1 MSVHPAVVPVV
12 YTFKHFLHFITTGS
26 SLLPDYFLDDE
37 DLLEIVKEA
46 AKEETSASKVKS
58 IFQGLSQHITEDVVK
73 GTQCTYLF
81 DVDGDRWLLDLKN
94 GTGSIK
100 QVDGDASGDV
110 TMIMKEDVMVG
121 LFTGKQK
128 AAAAYMTG
136 KLKIK
141 GDLGKAMK
149 LEKLMSRLQMNSK
162 L

>member
-1 MSVHPAVVPVV
+1 M
-12 YTFKHFLHFITTGS
+12 TTAGS
-26 SLLPDYFLDDE
+26 NLLPDYFLEDE
-37 DLLEIVKEA
+37 DLLDIVKEA
-46 AKEETSASKVKS
+46 AAKEEGTNNSKTKA
-58 IFQGLSQHITEDVVK
+58 IFQDVSRSITEDIVK

-94 GTGSIK
+94 GAGSIN
-100 QVDGDASGDV
+100 QVDDNVSGDI
-110 TMIMKEDVMVG
+110 TMSMKEDVMIAI
-121 LFTGKQK
+121 FTGKQK

-149 LEKLMSRLQMNSK
+149 LEKLMSSLSKNSK